1 MNEHWVIGEGT
12 PVHRSASGAHPQRT
26 CILVLGMHRSG
37 TSAVTRVLSLLG
49 AALPKNLLGAGP
61 GNETGHWEPLRLIN
75 VHDQMLA
82 EAGSRWDDWRKLDL
96 TVLPPARLAH
106 YKAEIGR
113 LIAAECG
120 DARLI
125 VLKEPRICRFVT
137 FYTELL
143 AEQGCGCLCVLPLR
157 NPLAVIASLAR
168 RDGMNEGF
176 AALLW
181 LRHVLDTEA
190 ATRGKTRALV
200 SYEALLV
207 EWQKPVRL
215 LGARLG
221 LPWPRPFEEIAA
233 DVEAFLSDE
242 HQHFAPSR
250 RELLERR
257 DIAAWVQDSYAALLR
272 LERDPDDEAAFD
284 ELDRVRAEFD
294 AACPAFGTAMF
305 PELAVR
311 ERKFAAE
318 LGRVVG
324 EAASVRA
331 TLALREGDLAMARA
345 DISLQDQS
353 IGELRATL
361 AKRDEN
367 IASMRGGF
375 ASLEQMF
382 AELRSA
388 VAMRDDDIASMGGG
402 IANLQQM
409 FGELRTTAIVAHENI
424 VGLQGEIANLEEMLS
439 QLRTTLAVRDADRA
453 TLEREQTRLTQVLR
467 DANAELARER
477 DVSRTDREMHRH
489 ALNAVYASTSWL
501 ITGPLRGLKRIT
513 RHPTALALN
522 GARAAVQRLPIRMET
537 KLKIKTFI
545 LRKQFFR
552 DALALAQQRSEAR
565 ASKSQT
571 DVAMP
576 TSSASGANNSLFA
589 DYTTQILEICKRKV
603 GTDLEYVPRSDE
615 VIDFSRLPLRV
626 VAFYL
631 PQFHPIPENDAWWG
645 KGSTE
650 WTNVSKAVPQYVGHY
665 QPRLPGDLGF
675 YDLRLLDVMRQQV
688 ELAKRYG
695 VGAFC
700 FHYYWFAGKRLL
712 EKPVNQFLA
721 ART

>member
-1 MNEHWVIGEGT
+1 MH
-12 PVHRSASGAHPQRT
+12 PGARHAP
-26 CILVLGMHRSG
+26 G

-207 EWQKPVRL
+207 EWQEPVRL

-242 HQHFAPSR
+242 HQQWAPSR

-324 EAASVRA
+324 EAASARA

-375 ASLEQMF
+375 QPGTDVCRASLCCRYARRRHRQYG
-382 AELRSA
+382 R
-388 VAMRDDDIASMGGG
+388 GNC
-402 IANLQQM
+402 NLQQM

-453 TLEREQTRLTQVLR
+453 TLEREQTRL
-467 DANAELARER
+467 DA
-477 DVSRTDREMHRH
+477 
-489 ALNAVYASTSWL
+489 
-501 ITGPLRGLKRIT
+501 G
-513 RHPTALALN
+513 
-522 GARAAVQRLPIRMET
+522 
-537 KLKIKTFI
+537 
-545 LRKQFFR
+545 
-552 DALALAQQRSEAR
+552 
-565 ASKSQT
+565 
-571 DVAMP
+571 
-576 TSSASGANNSLFA
+576 
-589 DYTTQILEICKRKV
+589 
-603 GTDLEYVPRSDE
+603 
-615 VIDFSRLPLRV
+615 
-626 VAFYL
+626 
-631 PQFHPIPENDAWWG
+631 
-645 KGSTE
+645 
-650 WTNVSKAVPQYVGHY
+650 
-665 QPRLPGDLGF
+665 
-675 YDLRLLDVMRQQV
+675 
-688 ELAKRYG
+688 
-695 VGAFC
+695 
-700 FHYYWFAGKRLL
+700 
-712 EKPVNQFLA
+712 A
-721 ART
+721 ARCQR